1 MRVLLTYIGARV
13 TNLCSIHACT
23 LSSDLSL
30 LGILGMQART
40 LAYSRNKYCE
50 ETRFRVVEQFGSVM
64 LVHIVMN
71 KG

>member
-1 MRVLLTYIGARV
+1 
-13 TNLCSIHACT
+13 
-23 LSSDLSL
+23 
-30 LGILGMQART
+30 MQDRT
-40 LAYSRNKYCE
+40 LAYSRNKYSE